1 MVAPVGLRGL
11 ATAKGLMDVAQEIK
25 IDHDNIP
32 VSYEEKLVA
41 NTLIR
46 EISIHG
52 DAEEIYVYNDYQK
65 LGLHDAAMHSKE
77 DHAEVKKL
85 IFRDEHIAAS
95 HEHHD
100 DIMADSVNA
109 FFAHGQEEE
118 TTRHPTLREKLSP
131 EDNDKLA
138 RAFLKA
144 REMVPTRPHPLAPQT
159 DGTLQKAM
167 GVYGHV

>member
-25 IDHDNIP
+25 IDHDNISAFSRSP
-32 VSYEEKLVA
+32 CRTRRSWSL
-41 NTLIR
+41 TL
-46 EISIHG
+46 SF
-52 DAEEIYVYNDYQK
+52 K